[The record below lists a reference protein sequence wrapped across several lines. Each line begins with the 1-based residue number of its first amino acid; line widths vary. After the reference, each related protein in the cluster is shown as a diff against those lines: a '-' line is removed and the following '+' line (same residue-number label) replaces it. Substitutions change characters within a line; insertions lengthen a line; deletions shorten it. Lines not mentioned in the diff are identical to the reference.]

1 MAEFHTPE
9 EILRFALD
17 REKESE
23 RIYRRLSDAVEDVA
37 AQSIFLALAHAEE
50 RQKKVI
56 ELELLKIGSIVPE
69 TNVSEP
75 PRKEEWPDWKLLARR
90 MLLQDAFELAIY
102 RQRES
107 FYLFTEMMGKAENSE
122 TADIL
127 FHLAQEEM
135 RHLLQ
140 LEKEYKSIFPDCKL

>member
-1 MAEFHTPE
+1 MVEFHTPE
-9 EILRFALD
+9 EILRFALN

-23 RIYRRLSDAVEDVA
+23 RIYRQLSDAVDDVA

-50 RQKKVI
+50 KQKKAI
-56 ELELLKIGSIVPE
+56 ELELLKIGSIVSE
-69 TNVSEP
+69 TNVSEQ
-75 PRKEEWPDWKLLARR
+75 PRKEEWPDWRLLAKR
-90 MLLQDAFELAIY
+90 MLLQDVFDLAIH

-107 FYLFTEMMGKAENSE
+107 FHLFTELMGKAENSE
-122 TADIL
+122 AADVL

-140 LEKEYKSIFPDCKL
+140 LEKEYKSIFPNCKL